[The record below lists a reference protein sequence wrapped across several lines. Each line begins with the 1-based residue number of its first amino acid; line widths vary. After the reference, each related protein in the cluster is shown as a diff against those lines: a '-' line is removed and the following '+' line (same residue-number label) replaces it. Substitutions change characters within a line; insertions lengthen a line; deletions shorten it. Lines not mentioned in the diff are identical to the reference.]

1 LINFS
6 LHFVFLLGYFS
17 LVNEK
22 GIPTATQYTT
32 MTQLVRERVYKFLS
46 IDNMQAYTESNS
58 NGKLFS
64 SPKIVF
70 FSVVLIFPISHQKFF
85 RSITDNNMTSK
96 SHYVKITAKAGEVFR
111 LLAVFED
118 GSQEKSNSYLSS
130 TKKDNLNSIGREK
143 VRKRHF
149 HFSLKIEFNG
159 ILYQSSHISFNF
171 STRLSLCLYQRKES
185 SMKLSTT
192 ASHNFFLKTPQTV
205 DSHRLTIRSNL
216 TLTAFIVLVA

>member
-1 LINFS
+1 
-6 LHFVFLLGYFS
+6 
-17 LVNEK
+17 
-22 GIPTATQYTT
+22 

-64 SPKIVF
+64 SLKIVF

-143 VRKRHF
+143 EKGRYVQLMSESRQVRKRHF